1 MQGLSQI
8 TRAGAWAAVGAPGNR
23 HADGYHC
30 RVTRFRRQAPL
41 IPADA
46 GISRR
51 ARRSDERVTAT
62 HFAIGQAGSPMTI
75 DIWFGQLGPDSR
87 PAAGS

>member
-8 TRAGAWAAVGAPGNR
+8 TRARASAPRNR
-23 HADGYHC
+23 DADGHHC
-30 RVTRFRRQAPL
+30 RVTGRRRQVPL
-41 IPADA
+41 IPADP
-46 GISRR
+46 GTSRR
-51 ARRSDERVTAT
+51 ARRTDERVTAT

-75 DIWFGQLGPDSR
+75 DVWFGQLGPDSR